1 MAGKPVG
8 KRAEGRANPATPSGT
23 GAWKASGIVTLLTD
37 FGADDPY
44 VGMMK
49 GVLLSAAP
57 RLAIVDLSH
66 GVPPQ
71 NLRVGAWF
79 LAHAAAYFPP
89 GTVHVAVVDPGVGSG
104 RKLLVAEDAGHAY
117 LAPDN
122 GILGPVLSSA
132 ARVFELDPTRFART
146 GASRTFHGRDILAP
160 AAAALA
166 TGLSPEACGSGP
178 VVPAAG
184 VVFPRPKR
192 LAAGRIECE
201 VLFADRYGNLI
212 LSARPADLA
221 AEPTRGGGIEGTWI
235 VEAAGRT
242 IPVRG
247 VYAEAAPGE
256 LLALVDSYGAL
267 EIAVREGN
275 AAARLGL
282 RQGDTVILARSS

>member
-1 MAGKPVG
+1 MGPTREKVGEERGGPWKP
-8 KRAEGRANPATPSGT
+8 
-23 GAWKASGIVTLLTD
+23 SGIVTLLTD
-37 FGADDPY
+37 FGTEDPY

-49 GVLLSAAP
+49 GVILSAAP
-57 RLAIVDLSH
+57 RAVIVDLSH

-71 NLRVGAWF
+71 NVRVGAWF
-79 LAHAAAYFPP
+79 LLHASAFFPP

-104 RKLLVAEDAGHAY
+104 RRLLVAHDHGHAF

-122 GILGPVLSSA
+122 GLLGPVLSSA
-132 ARVFELDPTRFART
+132 ARVFELDPARHARP

-166 TGLSPEACGSGP
+166 SGLSPEDCGSGP
-178 VVPAAG
+178 VAPEAGAA
-184 VVFPRPKR
+184 FPRPR
-192 LAAGRIECE
+192 ELDGGRVECE
-201 VLFADRYGNLI
+201 VLLADRYGNLI
-212 LSARPADLA
+212 LSARPSDLSQHPIA
-221 AEPTRGGGIEGTWI
+221 GGWI

-247 VYAEAAPGE
+247 AYADAAPGE
-256 LLALVDSYGAL
+256 LLALVNSYGVL

-282 RQGDTVILARSS
+282 RQGDTVVLTRSS

>member
-1 MAGKPVG
+1 MRPVG
-8 KRAEGRANPATPSGT
+8 TGRAKP
-23 GAWKASGIVTLLTD
+23 WKPSGIVTLLSD
-37 FGADDPY
+37 FGTEDPY

-49 GVLLSAAP
+49 GVILSAAP

-79 LAHAAAYFPP
+79 LAHASAFFPP

-122 GILGPVLSSA
+122 GILGPVLSPA
-132 ARVFELDPTRFART
+132 ARVYELDPARFARA

-160 AAAALA
+160 AAAAVA
-166 TGLSPEACGSGP
+166 TGLSPKAAGRGP

-184 VVFPRPKR
+184 IAFPRPRQIGVGR
-192 LAAGRIECE
+192 LECE
-201 VLFADRYGNLI
+201 VLLADRYGNLI
-212 LSARPADLA
+212 LSARPSDLGHAD
-221 AEPTRGGGIEGTWI
+221 RIEGNWI
-235 VEAAGRT
+235 VEVAGRR
-242 IPVRG
+242 IPLRG
-247 VYAEAAPGE
+247 VYAEAATGE